1 MTASQSMAAAAAQR
15 LPNLDAWGVRA
26 AFGPG
31 CDRRRRRLTG
41 GHYVDWSDQL
51 VDGGLADSGAA
62 DRTIRQID
70 GAYLKRPGRG
80 VPPPRSGPPPLVM
93 VIVTDEGH
101 ALAEHTPPDADLLAA
116 HPTSVCRDRWP
127 GETESICPPPASTAR

>member
-1 MTASQSMAAAAAQR
+1 MTASQPVAGTAAQR
-15 LPNLDAWGVRA
+15 LPNLDASGVRA

-51 VDGGLADSGAA
+51 VDGGLAESDAA
-62 DRTIRQID
+62 NRTFRHID

-93 VIVTDEGH
+93 VTATEESH
-101 ALAEHTPPDADLLAA
+101 ALAEHTPPDADLLAPN
-116 HPTSVCRDRWP
+116 PTSVCRDR
-127 GETESICPPPASTAR
+127 

>member
-1 MTASQSMAAAAAQR
+1 MAATDAKR

-26 AFGPG
+26 ALGPG

-51 VDGGLADSGAA
+51 VDSGLAESNAA
-62 DRTIRQID
+62 NRTIRHID

-80 VPPPRSGPPPLVM
+80 VPPPRSGPPPV
-93 VIVTDEGH
+93 VTHGVADESH
-101 ALAEHTPPDADLLAA
+101 ALAEYAPPDADLLAA
-116 HPTSVCRDRWP
+116 SPTSVCRDR
-127 GETESICPPPASTAR
+127 

>member
-1 MTASQSMAAAAAQR
+1 MAAATAQR

-51 VDGGLADSGAA
+51 VDGGLAESDAA
-62 DRTIRQID
+62 NRTIRQID

-93 VIVTDEGH
+93 VIVTDESH

-116 HPTSVCRDRWP
+116 GPTSVCRDRLP
-127 GETESICPPPASTAR
+127 SETQSICPPLPGIAR

>member
-1 MTASQSMAAAAAQR
+1 MTASQSMAATAAQR
-15 LPNLDAWGVRA
+15 LPSLDAWGVRA

-31 CDRRRRRLTG
+31 CDCRRRRLTG

-51 VDGGLADSGAA
+51 VDGGLADSDAA

-80 VPPPRSGPPPLVM
+80 VPPPRSGPPPLVA
-93 VIVTDEGH
+93 VFGTYKRHE
-101 ALAEHTPPDADLLAA
+101 LPELL
-116 HPTSVCRDRWP
+116 VCVYENSGRTWGAP
-127 GETESICPPPASTAR
+127 

>member
-1 MTASQSMAAAAAQR
+1 MTASESVAGTAAQR
-15 LPNLDAWGVRA
+15 LPNLDAWGVGA

-51 VDGGLADSGAA
+51 VDGGLAESDAA
-62 DRTIRQID
+62 NRTFRQID

-93 VIVTDEGH
+93 VIETDEGH
-101 ALAEHTPPDADLLAA
+101 ALAEHTLPDADLLAA
-116 HPTSVCRDRWP
+116 NPTSVCRDR
-127 GETESICPPPASTAR
+127 